1 MYLDQGKTK
10 QKGNSN
16 GSGMLVLT
24 KSEATLKKKNQTS
37 NEVLE
42 DSTLRSTKL
51 VTHKRNGQP
60 DLC

>member
-1 MYLDQGKTK
+1 MCLDQGKTK

-24 KSEATLKKKNQTS
+24 KSEATLEKNQTS
-37 NEVLE
+37 NEISE